1 MKVLYVRQDCPQG
14 FNFYSCG
21 NGFRGCCGVEPCNPG
36 STCPEEER
44 AAGSSTIRSTPPT
57 TTTRSPPPPT
67 TTRVTLTTPP
77 PSRTSSDTDPTSS
90 TTLPS
95 TASSSASTTTSS
107 SASTTSPTTTS
118 ATATSTSASQPENET
133 PAQVDGRKPNTG
145 LIAGSTVGG
154 VVVLI
159 ILIILLS
166 CVLIRRRKK
175 ANAMHQ
181 ATLHR
186 RQSMQPMETADKQ
199 GIFAPFGGFYR
210 GVKTFYETPDTSR
223 TVTNNDKAPTVE
235 DDPLTPEKRKYHIVN
250 ADPSPLS
257 SPASPRF
264 PSTIPSMNSDPIH
277 LDSRSLHPLIEMPDT
292 SPSTTSRHSFNG
304 RWGIPPQQLHA
315 DSPTLGVLGP
325 TVYKPYRPASSS
337 TAKSTPPLQHPASL
351 SPGMGMG
358 MGTHQRSS
366 SGSAWVEIQNDT
378 GSASKERSSSEAR
391 QHVMSWNEHTA
402 AAALSPPTS
411 LSPTMESNTCVS
423 PIEPIGQDSKLG
435 HEEGKGKGK
444 RESADAEGLWGRK

>member
-1 MKVLYVRQDCPQG
+1 MKVLYVRQDCPPG

-44 AAGSSTIRSTPPT
+44 AAGSSTIRSIPPA
-57 TTTRSPPPPT
+57 T

-77 PSRTSSDTDPTSS
+77 PSRPSSDTDSTSS

-95 TASSSASTTTSS
+95 TASSSASSNPSS
-107 SASTTSPTTTS
+107 PANTISPTTTS
-118 ATATSTSASQPENET
+118 STATSTSTSQPDNET
-133 PAQVDGRKPNTG
+133 PAQTDRGKPNTG

-186 RQSMQPMETADKQ
+186 RQSMQPMETSDKQ

-223 TVTNNDKAPTVE
+223 TASNNDKAPAVE
-235 DDPLTPEKRKYHIVN
+235 DDPLTPKKRKYHIVN

-292 SPSTTSRHSFNG
+292 SPSTSSRHSING
-304 RWGIPPQQLHA
+304 RWGIPPQQLHT
-315 DSPTLGVLGP
+315 DSPTLGVLAP
-325 TVYKPYRPASSS
+325 TVYKPYRPASGS
-337 TAKSTPPLQHPASL
+337 TAKSTPAMKHPASL

-358 MGTHQRSS
+358 DHQRSS

-378 GSASKERSSSEAR
+378 CSASKARSSSEAR

-411 LSPTMESNTCVS
+411 LSPTMEANTCVS
-423 PIEPIGQDSKLG
+423 PIEAIGQDSKLG

-444 RESADAEGLWGRK
+444 RKSADAEGLWGRN